1 MVFERVTRLYF
12 WLFTILGVGLLAS
25 LAASLLLPN
34 PEQPLYANLVRTPLV
49 LLMVTLLWRALRTG
63 QGITASKVFL
73 TLASLILLIVRIVL
87 GNIAITDTYLLLYYM
102 EYLCFVVMMIA
113 IALFELEFANRK
125 ISKLL
130 EDKTRSEQ
138 DLQFIVDNSLDVIL
152 ITDNV
157 GLLQSWSNKAQ
168 SIFGYVP
175 DQAVGKIHMDDLFA
189 NNYWGRDIGAAECFS
204 SEMENVDGRRFPVE
218 VRMWEVNDA
227 GSKYHVFVV
236 NVLEPKLGD

>member
-1 MVFERVTRLYF
+1 M
-12 WLFTILGVGLLAS
+12 
-25 LAASLLLPN
+25 LAA
-34 PEQPLYANLVRTPLV
+34 
-49 LLMVTLLWRALRTG
+49 
-63 QGITASKVFL
+63 I
-73 TLASLILLIVRIVL
+73 I
-87 GNIAITDTYLLLYYM
+87 
-102 EYLCFVVMMIA
+102 
-113 IALFELEFANRK
+113 LFEVEFANRQIK
-125 ISKLL
+125 TLL
-130 EDKTRSEQ
+130 DERTRSEQ

-218 VRMWEVNDA
+218 VRMREVNDA